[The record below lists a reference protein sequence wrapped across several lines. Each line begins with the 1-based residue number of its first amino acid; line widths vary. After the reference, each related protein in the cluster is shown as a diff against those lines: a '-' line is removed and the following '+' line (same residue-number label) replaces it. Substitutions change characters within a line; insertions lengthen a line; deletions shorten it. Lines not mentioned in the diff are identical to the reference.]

1 MGLNILLVE
10 DERNLAR
17 SIGELLTAQGHE
29 VALAFDGNEG
39 LRQAELSA
47 PDLLL
52 LDARLPG
59 LPGPELLRRAR
70 AMHPALPAV
79 VFTAYASVE
88 DAVAVMKL
96 GAFEYLQKP
105 LDLDRLRMLVDRV
118 EETVRLRQE
127 LAYYRSLDE
136 PVLLGEST
144 AIRSLREKIDQLG
157 RLDGGRGLPT
167 VLLSGETGTGKDVV
181 ARLLHHRS
189 SRRNEAFLSIN
200 CVALPESLVE
210 AELFG
215 YERGAFTGASFAKLG
230 LMEAADKGTLFL
242 DEIGDLPLA
251 LQGKLLT
258 AIERKTVR
266 RLGSVRDRKVDPWI
280 LAATNRSLE
289 SLVREGAFRADL
301 YYRLRVVHLELPPLR
316 ERTEDIPLLAN
327 HFLRVHGS
335 RYGKGNRTLA
345 PDAVA
350 ALQKYPWPGNVRELS
365 HAVEQAVLW
374 SKGEILGAA
383 DFAWPGPP
391 APARRE
397 PPRSCEEAI
406 GWLLREGLPFSE
418 IEKRL
423 LQQALEATRQNVSQ
437 AARQLGMTRDILRY
451 RMEKHGIAVGERS

>member
-17 SIGELLTAQGHE
+17 SIRELLTAQGHE
-29 VALAFDGNEG
+29 VALAFDGDEG

-52 LDARLPG
+52 LDARLPN
-59 LPGPELLRRAR
+59 LSGPELLRRAR
-70 AMHPALPAV
+70 AIHPALSAV

-105 LDLDRLRMLVDRV
+105 LDLDRLRVLVDRV
-118 EETVRLRQE
+118 EETVRLKQE

-136 PVLLGEST
+136 PILIGESS
-144 AIRSLREKIDQLG
+144 AICSLHDKIEQLG
-157 RLDGGRGLPT
+157 RLDGSQGLPT
-167 VLLSGETGTGKDVV
+167 VLISGETGTGKDVV

-189 SRRNEAFLSIN
+189 LRRDEAFLSIN
-200 CVALPESLVE
+200 CVALPENLVE
-210 AELFG
+210 TELFG
-215 YERGAFTGASFAKLG
+215 YERGAFTGASGAKLG

-242 DEIGDLPLA
+242 DEIGDLPLP

-280 LAATNRSLE
+280 LAATNRPLE
-289 SLVREGAFRADL
+289 ASIREGSFRADL

-316 ERTEDIPLLAN
+316 ERSGDILLLAH
-327 HFLRVHGS
+327 HFLRIHGT
-335 RYGKGNRTLA
+335 RYGKMGRTLT

-350 ALQKYPWPGNVRELS
+350 TLQRYPWPGNVRELS
-365 HAVEQAVLW
+365 HAIEQAILW
-374 SKGEILGAA
+374 SKEEILKPA
-383 DFAWPGPP
+383 DFAWLGHLGEET
-391 APARRE
+391 ARGLATA
-397 PPRSCEEAI
+397 SDAI
-406 GWLLREGLPFSE
+406 RLLLQEGLSFAE

-423 LQQALEATRQNVSQ
+423 LQEALVASGQNISQ

-451 RMEKHGIAVGERS
+451 RMEKHGIGAG

>member
-17 SIGELLTAQGHE
+17 SIHELLTAQGHE
-29 VALAFDGNEG
+29 VALAFDGEEG
-39 LRQAELSA
+39 LRQAALSA

-52 LDARLPG
+52 LDARLPS
-59 LPGPELLRRAR
+59 LSGPEILRRAR
-70 AMHPALPAV
+70 AIHPGLSAV

-118 EETVRLRQE
+118 EETVRLKQE

-136 PVLLGEST
+136 PILIGESS
-144 AIRSLREKIDQLG
+144 AIRSLREKIEQLSQ
-157 RLDGGRGLPT
+157 LDGSQGLPT
-167 VLLSGETGTGKDVV
+167 VLISGETGTGKDVV

-210 AELFG
+210 TEIFG
-215 YERGAFTGASFAKLG
+215 YERGAFTGASAAKLG

-242 DEIGDLPLA
+242 DEIGDLPLP

-280 LAATNRSLE
+280 LAATNRPLE
-289 SLVREGAFRADL
+289 TSIREGTFRADL
-301 YYRLRVVHLELPPLR
+301 YYRLRVVHLELSPLR
-316 ERTEDIPLLAN
+316 ERTDDVLLLAN
-327 HFLRVHGS
+327 HFLRIHGT
-335 RYGKGNRTLA
+335 RYGKIGRTLSA
-345 PDAVA
+345 DAVA
-350 ALQKYPWPGNVRELS
+350 TLQGYPWPGNVRELS
-365 HAVEQAVLW
+365 HAIEQAVLW
-374 SKGEILGAA
+374 SKEETLHPA
-383 DFAWPGPP
+383 DFAWPGHPVGGLV
-391 APARRE
+391 E
-397 PPRSCEEAI
+397 PLTSGDDAI
-406 GWLLREGLPFSE
+406 RLLLREGLSFAE

-423 LQQALEATRQNVSQ
+423 LQQALETSRQNISQ

-451 RMEKHGIAVGERS
+451 RMEKHGIAAG